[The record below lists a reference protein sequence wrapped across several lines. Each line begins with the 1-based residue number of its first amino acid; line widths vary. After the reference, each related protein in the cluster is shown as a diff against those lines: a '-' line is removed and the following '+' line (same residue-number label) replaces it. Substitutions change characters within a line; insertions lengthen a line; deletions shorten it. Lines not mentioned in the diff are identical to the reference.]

1 MRYLLSTALVFF
13 LAGCHVYVPVGPS
26 VPAPGTEV
34 RARISD
40 TAALGLSNQLGPG
53 VIGLN
58 GSLLRVDDNEI
69 VLDLQSVRTLDRGTF
84 PWTRE
89 QIRLERNHIL
99 TLERKKLSVGRTALF
114 IGSLAVGFYLLRQE
128 AAGGHFQPVD
138 KPPPQSPL

>member
-1 MRYLLSTALVFF
+1 
-13 LAGCHVYVPVGPS
+13 
-26 VPAPGTEV
+26 
-34 RARISD
+34 
-40 TAALGLSNQLGPG
+40 
-53 VIGLN
+53 
-58 GSLLRVDDNEI
+58 LRVDDNEI